1 MRPKDQSGDRGLH
14 RVQPSR
20 PGIISF
26 TWGTDPAERGHL
38 ARGSAVRVAIKP
50 EERAEDVE
58 SASGIAVALKGQ
70 KSDRNRSAQQRTD
83 GKCH

>member
-1 MRPKDQSGDRGLH
+1 
-14 RVQPSR
+14 
-20 PGIISF
+20 
-26 TWGTDPAERGHL
+26 
-38 ARGSAVRVAIKP
+38 VAIKP
-50 EERAEDVE
+50 EERAEDVD